1 MIKKDFKKLVALFLS
16 LLVVTELLYL
26 PVFAETDLNENSVSQ
41 SPGSTQY
48 TDRDS
53 TFVLANSNVQI
64 SDDYHPETAY
74 ISQAETL
81 NSEQDTKTGRAPA
94 IRAAGETV
102 GDPMVYYT
110 QKWLNQEYGNV
121 SGFGSVQVNGKTGW
135 DTVYGLLRALQHEL
149 GITSLANSF
158 GPTTSSLYGQN
169 ILRRQDGVKNRK
181 FAILQGVLWCKG
193 YNPGYN
199 IGVKDDGTIVFND
212 VFDEGVENAVIQL
225 KKDAGFV
232 NPNGD
237 VTLNVMKALMSMD
250 SFKLLSSYGGKAEVR
265 TMQQKLN
272 RKYEAYTGLNPCDGV
287 YGRNTNKALI
297 YALQAE
303 EGLPVGVAN
312 GNFGETTK
320 LCCPEIP
327 YDRNSSA
334 AAKRY
339 PGTSA
344 GAYYTADQISA
355 ITELLQF
362 ALYVN
367 GFGDGNIDGIFSPA
381 TQQALQA
388 FQQAYA
394 IPVTG
399 KADLGT
405 WLSLFISSGD
415 TNRSALACD
424 CATILTS
431 AKAQTLYNNGYR
443 YVGRYLT
450 GTYNGGISKA
460 ITKEEAQII
469 FNAGLRFFPI
479 YQTSARTDT
488 YFTEAQG
495 IADAEAAIAAASALG
510 VPKDTIIYFAVDFD
524 AIDSQI
530 TSNIIP
536 YFKKISEAMS
546 ANIYRVGIYGTRNV
560 CSRVSALGYSC
571 SSFVSNMS
579 TGFSGNLGFSMP
591 DDWAFD
597 QFATVSLGSGDSFIE
612 IDKDGFSGRDQGVSM
627 LEYSVNLTAGTGGT
641 AEGSGTFENDS
652 FALIFAKPNPGYIFD
667 GWYENGQILNGV
679 SQCYVMTVDA
689 NRTIEAR
696 FKPND
701 LKISDVK
708 ISGSL
713 QNGESL
719 TFTALAQGGA
729 SSKYTWAFYIYGNGQ
744 IYCSNSDPDI
754 GVFSYTPLSAG
765 TYTVMAYVTD
775 ETGFKVSCAK
785 QFTVR

>member
-1 MIKKDFKKLVALFLS
+1 MIKKDCKKLLALFLS

-26 PVFAETDLNENSVSQ
+26 PVFAVTDLNEGSVSQ
-41 SPGSTQY
+41 SFGYIQN
-48 TDRDS
+48 TDEDS

-64 SDDYHPETAY
+64 SDDYHSETVY
-74 ISQAETL
+74 ISEVESP
-81 NSEQDTKTGRAPA
+81 NSEQGVETGGAPA
-94 IRAAGETV
+94 IRAVGETV

-265 TMQQKLN
+265 AMQQKLN

-415 TNRSALACD
+415 TNRSALASD
-424 CATILTS
+424 CATILTP

-469 FNAGLRFFPI
+469 FDAGLRFFPI

-495 IADAEAAIAAASALG
+495 IADAEEAIAAATELG

-536 YFKKISEAMS
+536 YFRKISEAMS

-597 QFATVSLGSGDSFIE
+597 QFATVSLGSGDGFIE
-612 IDKDGFSGRDQGVSM
+612 IDKDGFSGRDQGVSK

-679 SQCYVMTVDA
+679 SQCYVMTIDS
-689 NRTIEAR
+689 NRTLEAR

-708 ISGSL
+708 ISGSF
-713 QNGESL
+713 QKGESL
-719 TFTALAQGGA
+719 TFTAVTQGGV

-744 IYCSNSDPDI
+744 MYYRNPSCDLDS
-754 GVFSYTPLSAG
+754 FSYTPLSAG